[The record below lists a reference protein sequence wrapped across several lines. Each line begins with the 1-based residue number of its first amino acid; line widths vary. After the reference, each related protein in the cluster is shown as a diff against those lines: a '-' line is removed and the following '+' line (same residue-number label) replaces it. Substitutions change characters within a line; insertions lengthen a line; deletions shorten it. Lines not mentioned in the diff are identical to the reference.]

1 MLSRVFV
8 ILFLLELVKI
18 EHDVTMSPQISIQP
32 LQRHPDHVAMMN
44 PATARYI
51 AYLQPKLVN
60 EVDIVFRQVRL
71 MSPQIHDLFLAIW
84 RDYLERDLPPRLTR
98 QPFRGPPQL
107 ARLLQC
113 RHLRRHAR
121 HDFLRIQPYRG
132 LCDRIEHV
140 ACRDYNQVYGLAV
153 FFSQRNHLREQ
164 PLFVIGEQ
172 VFVWEI
178 AFGWSGDQ
186 TRSHHHKVFLLGVGA
201 RQCVLE
207 MSESVV
213 VADAY
218 HNVAWP
224 RTHRLLINHFAVLEL
239 KPVQLRKR

>member
-60 EVDIVFRQVRL
+60 EVDIVFGKVRWRT
-71 MSPQIHDLFLAIW
+71 PQIPALSFAIGPDYFNLA
-84 RDYLERDLPPRLTR
+84 LPPRLTR
-98 QPFRGPPQL
+98 QPSPAPPQL

-132 LCDRIEHV
+132 LCDRIEH
-140 ACRDYNQVYGLAV
+140 
-153 FFSQRNHLREQ
+153 
-164 PLFVIGEQ
+164 
-172 VFVWEI
+172 
-178 AFGWSGDQ
+178 
-186 TRSHHHKVFLLGVGA
+186 
-201 RQCVLE
+201 
-207 MSESVV
+207 
-213 VADAY
+213 
-218 HNVAWP
+218 
-224 RTHRLLINHFAVLEL
+224 
-239 KPVQLRKR
+239 